1 MVMYLLFDVGGTK
14 TRMAVWEKGEPL
26 KLTSIVDTP
35 QSFEEGT
42 TLIKQL
48 GYSALKNGQLKGLC
62 MAIAGPLDPKKEF
75 LLEAP
80 HLPDWKNK
88 PLKARLHEVFGCPV
102 LLENDAALAGLGE
115 ALHGTGQGYKIVAYM
130 TVSTGVG
137 GVKIVNGK
145 IDQSA
150 EGFEPGHQIIG
161 YHDDVAVELE
171 QLVSGTALEKHFKK
185 KPEEIKDERIWSQ
198 VAKNLAVGLNNIVL
212 TWSPDIIVLGGS
224 LMESIPLEKVK
235 LDLKQLVKIFPLMPK
250 VVKGQL
256 GDLAAIY
263 GGMEY
268 LKNNGFEL

>member
-14 TRMAVWEKGEPL
+14 TRMAILEHGEPL
-26 KLTSIVDTP
+26 KLTTITDTP
-35 QSFEEGT
+35 QNFEEGM

-48 GYSALKNGQLKGLC
+48 GYASLKNGHLKGVC
-62 MAIAGPLDPKKEF
+62 MAIAGSLTPQKDALVN
-75 LLEAP
+75 AP
-80 HLPDWKNK
+80 HLPDWANK
-88 PLKARLHEVFGCPV
+88 PLKQRLNEIFGCLV

-115 ALHGTGQGYKIVAYM
+115 ALHGAGQGYKIVAYM
-130 TVSTGVG
+130 TISTGVG
-137 GVKIVNGK
+137 GAKIVNGK

-185 KPEEIKDERIWSQ
+185 KPEEIKDEQIWSQ

-224 LMESIPLEKVK
+224 LMESIPLEKVN
-235 LDLKQLVKIFPLMPK
+235 LDLKQLVKIFPLIPK

-256 GDLAAIY
+256 DDLAAIY